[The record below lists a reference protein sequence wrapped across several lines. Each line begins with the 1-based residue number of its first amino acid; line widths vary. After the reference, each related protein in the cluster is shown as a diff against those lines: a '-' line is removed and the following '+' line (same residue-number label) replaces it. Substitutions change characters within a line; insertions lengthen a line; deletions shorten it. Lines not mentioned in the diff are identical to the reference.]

1 MYLIN
6 RMTKLWGPPTW
17 FLFHT
22 LAEKIKEDKFDIM
35 KNDIINMI
43 KRICRNLPCPDCSGH
58 ATHNLNN
65 LKINM
70 IRTKGDLKQF
80 LWHFHNLVNA
90 KTRKQL
96 FKSEEL
102 DNRYKLANTNNIVQ
116 YFVQTWSKKSHNP
129 KMMTEELHKTIAVK
143 NFIEWWKTNYIHF
156 NL

>member
-43 KRICRNLPCPDCSGH
+43 KRICRNLPCPDCAGH

-65 LKINM
+65 LKINI
-70 IRTKGDLKQF
+70 IRTKEDLKQF
-80 LWHFHNLVNA
+80 LCHFHNLVNA
-90 KTRKQL
+90 KTRKQI
-96 FKSEEL
+96 FKPEEL
-102 DNRYKLANTNNIVQ
+102 NNRYKLANTNNIVK

-129 KMMTEELHKTIAVK
+129 KLMTEELHKSLAV
-143 NFIEWWKTNYIHF
+143 NHFIDWWKKNYMYFH
-156 NL
+156 L